1 MPTVVSALL
10 DLSPAEQ
17 ALEVVER
24 KGLGHPDTI
33 CDALAEELC
42 LALSRFY
49 LERFGFVLHHNV
61 DKVLLRGGSSRPAFG
76 GGEVTEPIE
85 IYLAGRATSEYR
97 GVRVPIQDLAV
108 ACCEAWLRR
117 HLHALDVSRHVR
129 VHCLVRPGSSELVE
143 LFEHGR
149 TAPSRLA
156 NDTSFGIGF
165 APFSPLERAVLEVER
180 ALRREPA
187 AARGEDVKVMGV
199 RTGAR
204 AELTLACAMIGEPLR
219 DLDAYLETREHT
231 RALAE
236 GAARTAFG
244 GEAALAINTADAP
257 ERGEIY
263 LTVTGTSAEA
273 GDDGQTGRGNRASGL
288 ITPARPMTLESIA
301 GKNPIS
307 HVGKIYNYAA
317 TEIAELL
324 VRELEELREAR
335 VLLVSQIGRPIRE
348 PQAVHLMLRSAPG
361 ISFPALA
368 ERARSIT
375 ATYLEGIDE
384 LWRRLIERNLATGE
398 PAA

>member
-1 MPTVVSALL
+1 MPIVVSSLL
-10 DLSPAEQ
+10 DQAPADQ
-17 ALEVVER
+17 ALEAVER

-33 CDALAEELC
+33 CDALAEELS

-49 LERFGFVLHHNV
+49 LERFGCVLHHNV

-85 IYLAGRATSEYR
+85 IYIAGRATCEHG
-97 GVRVPIQDLAV
+97 GVRVPVTELAV
-108 ACCEAWLRR
+108 EGTRTWLRR
-117 HLHALDVSRHVR
+117 HLHALDVERHVR

-143 LFEHGR
+143 LFERGR
-149 TAPSRLA
+149 AAPSRLA

-165 APFSPLERAVLEVER
+165 APFSPLERAVLEVEH
-180 ALRREPA
+180 ALRRAPA
-187 AARGEDVKVMGV
+187 AERGEDVKVMGI

-204 AELTLACAMIGEPLR
+204 AELTLACAMIGGPLR
-219 DLDAYLETREHT
+219 DLDAYLEARERT

-236 GAARTAFG
+236 DAARQSFG

-257 ERGEIY
+257 ARGEVY

-288 ITPARPMTLESIA
+288 ITPSRPMTLESIA

-307 HVGKIYNYAA
+307 HVGKLYNCAA

-335 VLLVSQIGRPIRE
+335 VLLVSRIGRPIRE
-348 PQAVHLMLRSAPG
+348 PQAAQLMLRSEPG
-361 ISFPALA
+361 CSFAALA
-368 ERARSIT
+368 ERARSIA
-375 ATYLEGIDE
+375 ATYLEEIDE

-398 PAA
+398 PAG